1 MTPDFSTPFENLC
14 PKSEISGFVA
24 EKAEPLVEIGGYA
37 YILRHA
43 KTGARL
49 MWLANADDNKAFA
62 IAFKTPPAN
71 DTGVFH
77 ILEHSV
83 LCGSN
88 KFPVKEPFVNL
99 LKTSMQT
106 FLNALTFSDKTMY
119 PVASTNE
126 QDLENLI
133 DVYLDAVLHP
143 AIYKRPRIF
152 EQEGWHIEAEL
163 GDDGAPVQ
171 PAKLFYNGVVYNEM
185 KGAMSSP
192 EEVLICGIAR
202 ALFEGGPYGYVSG
215 GDPESIPTLT
225 YNEFI
230 NTHARHYQ
238 LSNSYSILYGNLD
251 IEKKLAYL
259 DERFSAAENRGAG
272 EPNKLELCPPRATD
286 LLQVPMAT
294 TPDNACVA
302 AAYVFGTSHDRE
314 RVLAADILVDALIG
328 SNEAPLKKKVLESG
342 LGRDVSGFLFDGLL
356 QPIIIFELKGAKEGV
371 ARQFA
376 ELVEATC
383 AELIEAGLGHD
394 NLEASLAQAEF
405 NLRESE
411 WGYPDGVG
419 LAIQAMSGWLYN
431 DDDAT
436 AYLHY
441 EDELAHLHAGLENG
455 YFEQLL
461 KSCVCECNHK
471 CCVEV
476 VPTDSVE
483 TSKSVAALNERAAAM
498 SADEIAAIAAEAEA
512 LHTEQATPD
521 TPEGLATLPQ
531 LHLSD
536 IGEGPA
542 APETTTRT
550 DLAVPCYHHHIET
563 RHIGY
568 AYWYFD
574 LSALTYDDLPYA
586 TILANLLGKLDTE
599 KHDAFA
605 LDTLCESKLGSLSF
619 FTETYSQDGSLT
631 DAHPHFVV
639 GASALSSNM
648 DWLATL
654 PVEVWS
660 TTKLDDKR
668 RIKDI
673 LEQRRIGMEMAFVD
687 SGHAAALARVNAQF
701 SASAQVAEKLGGV
714 EFYLFLRDL
723 LAHFDERYDQLVAK
737 LQSTAELIFNAPTCQ
752 LGFTGSAEDLDA
764 FAAAAGDMSL
774 RSVCYDHIELELP
787 KRTLKNEAFIV
798 PSNVCFVAE
807 GMAGSLLG
815 AKHSGTWSVAAR
827 ALSFDYLWN
836 NVRVLGGAY
845 GCGFRCTADALLE
858 YYSYRDPAVDPTVK
872 RFEEAAAW
880 LSAWQPTDDE
890 LEGYIVSC
898 VAGMDAPVKPRAL
911 GRRLDAER
919 LAQRS
924 ASWRDERRG
933 EMLKTTPE
941 KLNALA
947 KPLAQLPAN
956 RGIVIFGGKEII
968 EASKLAGLHV
978 TELFTQEG

>member
-1 MTPDFSTPFENLC
+1 MSQDFSTPFENLC
-14 PKSEISGFVA
+14 PKSEISGFVV
-24 EKAEPLVEIGGYA
+24 EKAEPLVEISGYA
-37 YILRHA
+37 YILRHRQ
-43 KTGARL
+43 TGARV

-62 IAFKTPPAN
+62 ITFKTPPAN

-83 LCGSN
+83 LCGSD

-126 QDLENLI
+126 QDLENLM

-163 GDDGAPVQ
+163 DEGGAPVQ
-171 PAKLFYNGVVYNEM
+171 PAKLSYNGVVYNEM

-215 GDPESIPTLT
+215 GDPESIPALT
-225 YNEFI
+225 YDEFI
-230 NTHARHYQ
+230 DTHARHYQ

-251 IEKKLAYL
+251 IEHKLAYL
-259 DERFSAAENRGAG
+259 NERFCAAENRGAG
-272 EPNKLELCPPRATD
+272 EPNKLELSAPRTCE
-286 LLQVPMAT
+286 LLQVPMVT

-302 AAYVFGTSHDRE
+302 AAYVFATSHERE

-376 ELVEATC
+376 EIVESTC
-383 AELIEAGLGHD
+383 AELVASGLGHD

-436 AYLHY
+436 LYLHY
-441 EDELAHLHAGLENG
+441 EDELAHLHAGLETG

-461 KSCVCECNHK
+461 DEAVCKSNHK

-476 VPTDSVE
+476 VPTESAE
-483 TSKSVAALNERAAAM
+483 ASKSVAELNERAAAM
-498 SADEIAAIAAEAEA
+498 SADEVAAIVAEADA

-531 LHLSD
+531 LKLSD
-536 IGEGPA
+536 IGEGPV
-542 APETTTRT
+542 APST
-550 DLAVPCYHHHIET
+550 DLIDAPVPLYHHHIDT

-568 AYWYFD
+568 AYFYFD
-574 LSALTYDDLPYA
+574 LMRAVSFEDLPYV
-586 TILANLLGKLDTE
+586 TVLCNLLGKLDTA
-599 KHDAFA
+599 KRSAFE

-619 FTETYSQDGSLT
+619 FTETYNHDGSV
-631 DAHPHFVV
+631 DDVHPKLVV

-648 DWLATL
+648 NYLATL
-654 PVEVWS
+654 PAEVWAE
-660 TTKLDDKR
+660 TKLDDKR

-673 LEQRRIGMEMAFVD
+673 LEQRRIGMEMAFND
-687 SGHAAALARVNAQF
+687 AGHAAALARVSSMFMAG
-701 SASAQVAEKLGGV
+701 AQVSEQFGGV
-714 EFYLFLRDL
+714 DFYLFLREL
-723 LAHFDERYDQLVAK
+723 LANFDERYDDLIAK
-737 LQSTAELIFNAPTCQ
+737 LEKLSSRIFAQGNCEI
-752 LGFTGSAEDLDA
+752 GFTGSAEDARA
-764 FAAAAGDMSL
+764 FIANMGELSLAAPLEGSVDL
-774 RSVCYDHIELELP
+774 VVPERSV
-787 KRTLKNEAFIV
+787 RNEAFIT
-798 PSNVCFVAE
+798 PSNVCFVGE
-807 GMAGSLLG
+807 GMPGAAVG
-815 AKHSGTWSVAAR
+815 AKHSGTWMVAAR

-845 GCGFRCTADALLE
+845 GCGFRCTADSLLQL
-858 YYSYRDPAVDPTVK
+858 YSYRDPAVDPTLK
-872 RFEEAAAW
+872 RFEATDEW
-880 LSAWQPTDDE
+880 LSNWQPTEDE

-919 LAQRS
+919 LAKRDPD
-924 ASWRDERRG
+924 WRDKRRA
-933 EMLKTTPE
+933 EILEATPE
-941 KLNALA
+941 KLHALA
-947 KPLAQLPAN
+947 ESLSKLPEH
-956 RGIVIFGGKEII
+956 RGICIFGGKDII
-968 EASKLAGLHV
+968 QASKLADLKV
-978 TELFTQEG
+978 TELFSQE